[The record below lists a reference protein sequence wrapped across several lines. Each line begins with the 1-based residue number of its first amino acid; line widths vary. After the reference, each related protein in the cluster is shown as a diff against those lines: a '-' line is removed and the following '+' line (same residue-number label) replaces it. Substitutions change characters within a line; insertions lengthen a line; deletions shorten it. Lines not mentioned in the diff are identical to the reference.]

1 METTPP
7 TLRRGLVPVM
17 EYLLQGSIMD
27 GACEVLLHRL
37 RGLCDNSDSPIESF
51 HDYEMVFQIRGS
63 TGTPLTVRARQSLDS
78 PQMPWHLRYLGQPEV
93 GDKSRHT
100 VVRSCIDVSTSN
112 NVASFLNEL
121 GFRLDFEFVL
131 KGHMFQKG
139 RMKIIVAKVFR
150 LVQQGNP
157 ESIEPISN
165 SHIIELSVIA
175 PAGQE
180 SLGDEM
186 KAFADQLKPYP
197 FLGLSFVPFFPQAC
211 KHSKFVSSKLNLPL
225 FDLLNKLNIVHIENY
240 SKRTECGLRF
250 LNTLSAIFE

>member
-1 METTPP
+1 
-7 TLRRGLVPVM
+7 
-17 EYLLQGSIMD
+17 MD

-51 HDYEMVFQIRGS
+51 HDYEMVFQIRAP
-63 TGTPLTVRARQSLDS
+63 TGTPLSVRARQSLDS
-78 PQMPWHLRYLGQPEV
+78 PQMPWQLRYVGQPEV
-93 GDKSRHT
+93 GDKTRHT

-112 NVASFLNEL
+112 NLVSFLNEL

-139 RMKIIVAKVFR
+139 RMKVIVAKVFR

-186 KAFADQLKPYP
+186 KAFADQLKP
-197 FLGLSFVPFFPQAC
+197 LVELEKIDHTRLQ
-211 KHSKFVSSKLNLPL
+211 HM
-225 FDLLNKLNIVHIENY
+225 
-240 SKRTECGLRF
+240 
-250 LNTLSAIFE
+250 